1 MCLSQIDMPPVLSLA
16 IGCLLLIC
24 CIWYW
29 QRLGRG
35 DVEPSRRAI
44 RRASLVL
51 AALAVFAL
59 VRAASF
65 VDSEIHP
72 GNYVRSWL
80 AAIGLIFLFLLM
92 VAVDLVNSL
101 LLYRRMLL
109 QEALTAAQDLQ
120 SQVDRG
126 EGASINPAV
135 EEGAQDD

>member
-1 MCLSQIDMPPVLSLA
+1 
-16 IGCLLLIC
+16 
-24 CIWYW
+24 
-29 QRLGRG
+29 
-35 DVEPSRRAI
+35 
-44 RRASLVL
+44 
-51 AALAVFAL
+51 
-59 VRAASF
+59 
-65 VDSEIHP
+65 
-72 GNYVRSWL
+72 
-80 AAIGLIFLFLLM
+80 M